1 MCIVCF
7 SLTFPSGALGE
18 ASLRLLK
25 RNTRQ
30 INNHRTFRDVSLLE
44 GRTLQLDLL
53 FPDFKEILSKYKGK
67 TPHFEMTYSI

>member
-7 SLTFPSGALGE
+7 SLTSPSGALGE

-30 INNHRTFRDVSLLE
+30 INNHQTCRDVSILE
-44 GRTLQLDLL
+44 GRTLQIDLL
-53 FPDFKEILSKYKGK
+53 FPDFKQILSKYKGK
-67 TPHFEMTYSI
+67 TPQFGMTYRI